1 LALQGWQIFCQ
12 QMNVWRV
19 LWERSGHPFRALRC
33 LVGKVGLGPVNCYRK
48 HFYLLAL
55 I

>member
-1 LALQGWQIFCQ
+1 LALQGWQILCQ
-12 QMNVWRV
+12 QMNVWRSV
-19 LWERSGHPFRALRC
+19 RERSGHPFTALRC
-33 LVGKVGLGPVNCYRK
+33 LVGEVGLGPETCYTK